1 MMVKVVLYTCNCSI
15 SLLNAGL
22 VNRNMQFTHRMFGTN
37 ILSANVVT
45 GQSMPSTSTCCCV
58 LV

>member
-1 MMVKVVLYTCNCSI
+1 
-15 SLLNAGL
+15 
-22 VNRNMQFTHRMFGTN
+22 MQFTHRMFGTN